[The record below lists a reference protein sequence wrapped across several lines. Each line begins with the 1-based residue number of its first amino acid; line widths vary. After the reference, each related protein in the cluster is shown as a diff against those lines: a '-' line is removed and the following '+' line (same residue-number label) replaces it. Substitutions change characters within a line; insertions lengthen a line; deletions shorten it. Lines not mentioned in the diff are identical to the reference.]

1 MKYIHE
7 SIRFKRRD
15 QLIFSAQTLK
25 LNLSHCGFVKAYE
38 VCAEIEIKARQNDF
52 ADIEALFDNLKVLI
66 SDINKKLS
74 VSE

>member
-1 MKYIHE
+1 MKFIYE
-7 SIRFKRRD
+7 SIRFRRKD
-15 QLIFSAQTLK
+15 QLVFSAQTLK

-52 ADIEALFDNLKVLI
+52 SDLENLFQNLQELI
-66 SDINKKLS
+66 SDINQKIS